1 MLAWMAQDYSRELEI
16 ARTVAMEA
24 AALVASFKGRPL
36 GVEHKAGGEPVSL
49 ADLESSELIVRRLA
63 KSFPDD
69 AILSEEVPDEPSRLE
84 KSRVWMIDPIDG
96 TSDFLRG
103 EPGYVVMIGLCIEGR
118 PTVGA
123 VAQPV
128 SGNVWMG
135 ALGVGAWKQDPHGNR
150 KALRISQVT
159 DPKNIRLVS
168 SKSHRSDYY
177 ERFRRAL
184 GITDEIALGSVGL
197 KVALVSEGTRDLYV
211 YPGSQ
216 TKIWDSC
223 GPEAILTAAGG
234 KMTDSDGNTLCYT
247 NLSLHNPRGLVAS
260 NGLVHAQAL
269 EAVANLRAEISAKQA
284 RG

>member
-1 MLAWMAQDYSRELEI
+1 MAQDFSRELEI

-49 ADLESSELIVRRLA
+49 ADLESSALIVRRLA
-63 KSFPDD
+63 EAFPDD

-96 TSDFLRG
+96 TRDFLRG
-103 EPGYVVMIGLCIEGR
+103 EPGYVVMIGLCVEGR

-135 ALGVGAWKQDPHGNR
+135 ALGVGAWKQDPDGNR
-150 KALRISQVT
+150 RALRVSRIT
-159 DPKNIRLVS
+159 DPKDIRLVS
-168 SKSHRSDYY
+168 SKSHRSEYY
-177 ERFRRAL
+177 QRFRRAL

-197 KVALVSEGTRDLYV
+197 KVALVSEGSRDLYV

-234 KMTDSDGNTLCYT
+234 KMTDSDGNALCYT
-247 NLSLHNPRGLVAS
+247 QLSLHNPRGLVAS

-269 EAVANLRAEISAKQA
+269 EAVANLRAEISARQVP
-284 RG
+284 G

>member
-1 MLAWMAQDYSRELEI
+1 MAKDYARELDI
-16 ARTVAMEA
+16 ARSVALEA
-24 AALVASFKGRPL
+24 AAVVASFKGRPL

-49 ADLESSELIVRRLA
+49 ADLESSALIVRRLA
-63 KSFPDD
+63 EAFPDD
-69 AILSEEVPDEPSRLE
+69 AILSEEVPDEPSRL
-84 KSRVWMIDPIDG
+84 KHSRVWMVDPIDG
-96 TSDFLRG
+96 TRDFLRG

-118 PTVGA
+118 PAVGV

-128 SGNVWMG
+128 TGMVWMG
-135 ALGVGAWKQDPHGNR
+135 ALGMGAWKLDAEGR
-150 KALRISQVT
+150 RETLRVSRIA
-159 DPKNIRLVS
+159 DAKDIRLVS
-168 SKSHRSDYY
+168 SKSHRSEYY

-184 GITDEIALGSVGL
+184 GITDEMALGSVGL

-234 KMTDSDGNTLCYT
+234 TITDSDGHSLCYT
-247 NLSLHNPRGLVAS
+247 NLSLHNARGLVAS

-269 EAVANLRAEISAKQA
+269 AVIADLRAGISAGQA

>member
-1 MLAWMAQDYSRELEI
+1 MAQDFSRELEI
-16 ARTVAMEA
+16 AGTVAMEA

-49 ADLESSELIVRRLA
+49 ADLESSALIVRRLA
-63 KSFPDD
+63 EAFPDD

-96 TSDFLRG
+96 TRDFLRG
-103 EPGYVVMIGLCIEGR
+103 EPGYVVMIGLCVEGR

-135 ALGVGAWKQDPHGNR
+135 ALGVGAWKQDPDGNR
-150 KALRISQVT
+150 RALRVSRIT
-159 DPKNIRLVS
+159 DPKDIRLVS
-168 SKSHRSDYY
+168 SKSHRSEYY
-177 ERFRRAL
+177 QRFRRAL

-197 KVALVSEGTRDLYV
+197 KVALVSEGSRDLYV

-234 KMTDSDGNTLCYT
+234 KMTDSDGNALCYT
-247 NLSLHNPRGLVAS
+247 QLSLHNPRGLVAS

-269 EAVANLRAEISAKQA
+269 EAVANLRAEISARQVP
-284 RG
+284 G